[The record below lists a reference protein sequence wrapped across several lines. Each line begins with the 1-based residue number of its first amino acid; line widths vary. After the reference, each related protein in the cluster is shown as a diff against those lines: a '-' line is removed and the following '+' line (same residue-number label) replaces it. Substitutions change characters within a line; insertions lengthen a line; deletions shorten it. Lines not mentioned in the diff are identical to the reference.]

1 MIKVGQ
7 YNKLEILRETSV
19 GLFLGSNEGED
30 ILLPNKYV
38 PENFDIGD
46 EIEVFCYLDHE
57 ERPVATTLKPYIT
70 LNHFSLLQVKEVNQ
84 IGAFLDWGLEK
95 HLFVPFREQARKME
109 TGKRYLVY
117 MYLDEETNRLVGSSK
132 TNRFIDNSELTV
144 DEMEEVDLIVSR
156 YTDLG
161 VEVIIN
167 EKHKGLIYNNE
178 LFRKISLGEKLKGY
192 IKKIRPGNK
201 LDISL
206 QQSGYKN
213 IEPSAEKILSVLK
226 SENGFLRLNDKSSPG
241 EITGLLQMSKKTF
254 KKALGNLYKQKLVL
268 IKEDGIYLA

>member
-19 GLFLGSNEGED
+19 GLFLGSNDGEN

-144 DEMEEVDLIVSR
+144 DEMEEVSLIVSR

-167 EKHKGLIYNNE
+167 EMHKGLIYNNE
-178 LFRKISLGEKLKGY
+178 LFRKVSLGEKLKGY

-206 QQSGYKN
+206 QQLGYKN
-213 IEPSAEKILSVLK
+213 IEPSAEKLLEVLK
-226 SENGFLRLNDKSSPG
+226 SENGFLRLNDKSSPD
-241 EITGLLQMSKKTF
+241 EVTGLLQMSKKTF

>member
-1 MIKVGQ
+1 MIRIGQ
-7 YNKLEILRETSV
+7 YNKLKILRETSV
-19 GLFLGSNEGED
+19 GLFLGCNEGED

-38 PENFDIGD
+38 PEIFDIGD

-84 IGAFLDWGLEK
+84 IGAFLDCGLEK

-144 DEMEEVDLIVSR
+144 DEMEEVSLIVSR

-167 EKHKGLIYNNE
+167 EMHKGLIYNNE
-178 LFRKISLGEKLKGY
+178 LFRKVSLGEKLKGY

-206 QQSGYKN
+206 QQLGYKN
-213 IEPSAEKILSVLK
+213 IEPSAEKLLEVLK
-226 SENGFLRLNDKSSPG
+226 SENGFLRLNDKSSPD
-241 EITGLLQMSKKTF
+241 EVTGLLQMSKKTF

-268 IKEDGIYLA
+268 IKEDGIYL

>member
-1 MIKVGQ
+1 MINIGQ
-7 YNKLEILRETSV
+7 YNKLKILRETSV
-19 GLFLGSNEGED
+19 GLFLGSNDGED

-46 EIEVFCYLDHE
+46 EMEVFCYLDHD

-95 HLFVPFREQARKME
+95 HLFVPFSEQARKME
-109 TGKRYLVY
+109 AGKRYLVY
-117 MYLDEETNRLVGSSK
+117 MYLDEETDRLVGSSK

-144 DEMEEVDLIVSR
+144 HETEEVNLIISR

-178 LFRKISLGEKLKGY
+178 LFRKVSLGEKLKGY

-213 IEPSAEKILSVLK
+213 VEPSAEKILDVLR
-226 SENGFLRLNDKSSPG
+226 SENGFLKLNDKSSPD

-254 KKALGNLYKQKLVL
+254 KKALGNLYKQKLVIL
-268 IKEDGIYLA
+268 KEDGIYLV

>member
-1 MIKVGQ
+1 MINIGQ
-7 YNKLEILRETSV
+7 YNKLKILRETSV
-19 GLFLGSNEGED
+19 GLFLGSNDGED

-46 EIEVFCYLDHE
+46 EIEVFCYLDHD

-109 TGKRYLVY
+109 AGKRYLVY
-117 MYLDEETNRLVGSSK
+117 MYLDEETERLVGSSK

-144 DEMEEVDLIVSR
+144 HETEEVNLIISR

-178 LFRKISLGEKLKGY
+178 LFRKVNLGEKLIGY

-213 IEPSAEKILSVLK
+213 IEPSAEKILDVLR
-226 SENGFLRLNDKSSPG
+226 SQNGFLRLNDKSNPD
-241 EITGLLQMSKKTF
+241 EITDLLQMSKKTF
-254 KKALGNLYKQKLVL
+254 KKALGNLYKQKLVV
-268 IKEDGIYLA
+268 IKEDGIYLV

>member
-7 YNKLEILRETSV
+7 YNKIEILRETSV
-19 GLFLGSNEGED
+19 GLFLGSNDGEN

-95 HLFVPFREQARKME
+95 HLFVPFSEQARKME
-109 TGKRYLVY
+109 AGKRYLVY
-117 MYLDEETNRLVGSSK
+117 MYLDEETDRLVGSSK

-144 DEMEEVDLIVSR
+144 HETEEVNLIISR

-178 LFRKISLGEKLKGY
+178 LFRKVRLGEKLKGY

-213 IEPSAEKILSVLK
+213 VEPSAEKILDVLR
-226 SENGFLRLNDKSSPG
+226 SENGFLKLNDKSSPD

-254 KKALGNLYKQKLVL
+254 KKA
-268 IKEDGIYLA
+268 

>member
-7 YNKLEILRETSV
+7 YNKLKILRETSV
-19 GLFLGSNEGED
+19 GLFLGSNDGED

-144 DEMEEVDLIVSR
+144 DEMEEVNLIVSR

-178 LFRKISLGEKLKGY
+178 LFRKVSLGEKLKGY
-192 IKKIRPGNK
+192 VKKIRPGNK

-213 IEPSAEKILSVLK
+213 IEPSAEKILNVLK
-226 SENGFLRLNDKSSPG
+226 SENGFLRLNDKSSPD

>member
-1 MIKVGQ
+1 MINIGQ
-7 YNKLEILRETSV
+7 YNKLKILRETSV
-19 GLFLGSNEGED
+19 GLFLGSKDGED

-46 EIEVFCYLDHE
+46 EIEVFCYLDHD

-109 TGKRYLVY
+109 AGKRYLVY
-117 MYLDEETNRLVGSSK
+117 MYLDEETERLVGSSK

-144 DEMEEVDLIVSR
+144 HETEEVNLIISR

-178 LFRKISLGEKLKGY
+178 LFRKVNLGEKLIGY

-213 IEPSAEKILSVLK
+213 IEPSAEKILDVLR
-226 SENGFLRLNDKSSPG
+226 SQNGFLRLNDKSNPD
-241 EITGLLQMSKKTF
+241 EITDLLQMSKKTF
-254 KKALGNLYKQKLVL
+254 KKALGNLYKQKLVV
-268 IKEDGIYLA
+268 IKEDGIYLV

>member
-1 MIKVGQ
+1 MINIGQ
-7 YNKLEILRETSV
+7 YNKLKILRETSV
-19 GLFLGSNEGED
+19 GLFLGSNDGED

-46 EIEVFCYLDHE
+46 EIEVFCYLDHD

-117 MYLDEETNRLVGSSK
+117 MYLDEETGRLVGSSK
-132 TNRFIDNSELTV
+132 TNRFIDNSELAV
-144 DEMEEVDLIVSR
+144 HEAEEVNLIISR

-178 LFRKISLGEKLKGY
+178 LFRKVNLGEKLKGY

-213 IEPSAEKILSVLK
+213 IEPSAERILDVLR
-226 SENGFLRLNDKSSPG
+226 SENGFLRLNDKSSPD
-241 EITGLLQMSKKTF
+241 EITNLLQMSKKTF

>member
-1 MIKVGQ
+1 MIKIGQ
-7 YNKLEILRETSV
+7 HNKLEILRETSV
-19 GLFLGSNEGED
+19 GLFLGSNDGED

-57 ERPVATTLKPYIT
+57 ERPIATTLNPHIT

-109 TGKRYLVY
+109 TGKWYLVY
-117 MYLDEETNRLVGSSK
+117 MYMDEETNRLVGSSK

-144 DEMEEVDLIVSR
+144 DEMEEVNLIVSR

-167 EKHKGLIYNNE
+167 EKHKGLIYSNE
-178 LFRKISLGEKLKGY
+178 LFRKVSLGEKLKGY

-201 LDISL
+201 LDVSL
-206 QQSGYKN
+206 QQSGHKN
-213 IEPSAEKILSVLK
+213 IEPSAEKILNVLK
-226 SENGFLRLNDKSSPG
+226 SENGFLRLNDKSSPD
-241 EITGLLQMSKKTF
+241 EITDLLQMSKKTF
-254 KKALGNLYKQKLVL
+254 KKALGNLYKQKLVV